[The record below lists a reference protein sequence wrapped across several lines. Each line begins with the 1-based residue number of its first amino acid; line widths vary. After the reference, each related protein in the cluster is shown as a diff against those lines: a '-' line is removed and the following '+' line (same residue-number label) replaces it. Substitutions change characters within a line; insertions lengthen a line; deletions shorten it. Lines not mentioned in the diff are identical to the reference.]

1 MAFLLACIMVASLV
15 LYVLLGGADYGAG
28 LWDLLSSGG
37 NKEGQKEL
45 IANAIQ
51 PIWEAN
57 HVWLILIIVLMFSGF
72 PLAFGTIMTA
82 LYVPILL
89 MLIGIVLRGSS
100 FVFRA
105 YSVLDSRMQRAYGY
119 VFSISS
125 CFTPFF
131 AGVILGSVS
140 DDHVFVSQDVSLNGY
155 VFNWLNPFTI
165 SSGVLTL
172 ALFAFL
178 AAAYLTVEAPNDELR
193 RLFRRR
199 AGAAAAAASIMAILT
214 FILSIHYAP
223 RLAEGL
229 VQNGLARCSEFA
241 AGITLATACFALYK
255 DRARLS
261 RTMAAAHVGLI
272 AVSWAAAQYPYL
284 VRPERT
290 IFNSAASE
298 SVIRDIVYAS
308 IAGALVLFP
317 SLGLLFF
324 VFKDKRRERTA
335 VLSVEAPLRGTSSI
349 EIGPQL

>member
-15 LYVLLGGADYGAG
+15 LYALLAGADYGAG

-165 SSGVLTL
+165 STGVLTL

-223 RLAEGL
+223 GLAEGL
-229 VQNGLARCSEFA
+229 VQMDSP
-241 AGITLATACFALYK
+241 
-255 DRARLS
+255 
-261 RTMAAAHVGLI
+261 
-272 AVSWAAAQYPYL
+272 AVP
-284 VRPERT
+284 
-290 IFNSAASE
+290 NSPPA
-298 SVIRDIVYAS
+298 
-308 IAGALVLFP
+308 
-317 SLGLLFF
+317 
-324 VFKDKRRERTA
+324 
-335 VLSVEAPLRGTSSI
+335 
-349 EIGPQL
+349 